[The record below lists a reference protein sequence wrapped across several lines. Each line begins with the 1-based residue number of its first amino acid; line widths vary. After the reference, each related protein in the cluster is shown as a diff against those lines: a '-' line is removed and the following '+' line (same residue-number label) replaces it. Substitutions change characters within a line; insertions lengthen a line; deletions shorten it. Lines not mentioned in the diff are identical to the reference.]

1 MKEVVIDQ
9 KLQSNLNSLIENILE
24 KEKKKKASICSLII
38 TLVNQKK
45 ENMRRKNKTVQHN
58 KNKITKL
65 SDQHILQRSERRGF
79 V

>member
-1 MKEVVIDQ
+1 M
-9 KLQSNLNSLIENILE
+9 
-24 KEKKKKASICSLII
+24 
-38 TLVNQKK
+38 LVNQKK